1 MEAVKRNLDRLIGI
15 VAGVSMGVVFVVTFI
30 QVISRYCF
38 QLNVP
43 WSTDIIRITFIY
55 TVFFGASI
63 GMKEKG
69 HLCMDLFMN
78 MLSPRAQIYAGV
90 IINVVLI
97 AFLLFIVVYG
107 IQFTL
112 GATAQSMPYLQIPIS
127 LLYAAIP
134 LNAAFMI
141 FYLGLH
147 IAGQIKELSA
157 PKA

>member
-1 MEAVKRNLDRLIGI
+1 MEAVKRNLDRIIDI

-38 QLNVP
+38 QLNIP

-55 TVFFGASI
+55 TVFFGAAI

-69 HLCMDLFMN
+69 HLCMDLFMS
-78 MLSPRAQIYAGV
+78 MLSKRAQTYAGMA
-90 IINVVLI
+90 INIVLI

-112 GATAQSMPYLQIPIS
+112 GAAAQSMPYLQIPIS

-134 LNAAFMI
+134 VNAVFMI
-141 FYLGLH
+141 FYLVLH
-147 IAGQIKELSA
+147 IAGQIKELST
-157 PKA
+157 PQV